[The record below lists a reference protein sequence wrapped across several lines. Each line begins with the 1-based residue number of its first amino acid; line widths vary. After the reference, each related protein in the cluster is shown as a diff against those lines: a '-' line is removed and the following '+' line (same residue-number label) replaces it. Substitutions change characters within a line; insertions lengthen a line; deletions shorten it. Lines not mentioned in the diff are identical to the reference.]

1 MMPIVRPRSEED
13 LWSSND
19 DLSPSA
25 VLSTIFAM
33 PSTISYP
40 GSRPTAGC
48 DETCQ
53 SSMSAKY
60 FGTKATNTAATGLP
74 TGDSAGTTGGP
85 STFMTLTSSGST
97 ASATGLTSANPQSD
111 GGHSSPGDHST
122 SYSKDSSGPSTG
134 KILAATMLPLI
145 AVTVVSLAIWMIL
158 RRRHQRRRM
167 AEQAEMKMHVG
178 DEVAEHRG
186 DPPQYR
192 SPARSSE
199 RLTTSETS
207 PALSPPAPV
216 IISSVAPSSTYFSGL
231 DTSEAFS
238 VRSNSVRSHNR
249 PAGFVMDGEF
259 HEEPPPPYKPCSV
272 PPLSR
277 EASIRSRAI
286 SDDGFL
292 PVSTISQ
299 QHAPLRNPFADPVDE
314 DDDQYSEVSDFSY
327 IRNDRSERND
337 GRPLV
342 HSAV

>member
-13 LWSSND
+13 LWSSNNG
-19 DLSPSA
+19 LSPSV

-40 GSRPTAGC
+40 DSRPTAGC
-48 DETCQ
+48 DDNCK
-53 SSMSAKY
+53 SSMSKL
-60 FGTKATNTAATGLP
+60 FGVKGTSTAPSTGLP
-74 TGDSAGTTGGP
+74 TADSVGTTGNP
-85 STFMTLTSSGST
+85 STFITLTSSGSIE
-97 ASATGLTSANPQSD
+97 SATGLTSANPQSD
-111 GGHSSPGDHST
+111 GGHSSSGDHS

-134 KILAATMLPLI
+134 KILAATLLPLI

-167 AEQAEMKMHVG
+167 AEQAEMKMHMG

-199 RLTTSETS
+199 RLTTSEVT

-216 IISSVAPSSTYFSGL
+216 IISSVAPSSTYFSGI

-292 PVSTISQ
+292 PVTTLGQ

-314 DDDQYSEVSDFSY
+314 DDDQYSMVSDYSY
-327 IRNDRSERND
+327 TRNDRRDRSD

>member
-1 MMPIVRPRSEED
+1 MMPIVRPRREED
-13 LWSSND
+13 LWSSYD

-48 DETCQ
+48 DESCQ

-60 FGTKATNTAATGLP
+60 FGTKATNTASGGLP
-74 TGDSAGTTGGP
+74 TADSAGTTGGP
-85 STFMTLTSSGST
+85 STLTSSGST

-111 GGHSSPGDHST
+111 GGHSSTGDHSST

-145 AVTVVSLAIWMIL
+145 AVTVISLAIWMIL

-167 AEQAEMKMHVG
+167 AEQAEMKMHIG

-186 DPPQYR
+186 DPPQYP
-192 SPARSSE
+192 SPARRSE
-199 RLTTSETS
+199 RLTTSGTS

-292 PVSTISQ
+292 PVTTISQ
-299 QHAPLRNPFADPVDE
+299 QLAPLRNPFADPVDE
-314 DDDQYSEVSDFSY
+314 DDDRYSDVSDFSY
-327 IRNDRSERND
+327 TRNDRSERND